1 MIDSIL
7 SNFFGHFFVVDQ
19 IQNTLPK
26 FGTVIVSVTCTVRS
40 LFELNLSLA
49 LKRLICCVIDVQS
62 LRQFRFVL
70 FAITHKAATVDSI
83 VSAIKIINE
92 KKIPHKFSS
101 PHSNKTSLLPP
112 SGQHTVKGSLGVLC
126 AESVKIQC
134 KR

>member
-19 IQNTLPK
+19 IQFTLPK
-26 FGTVIVSVTCTVRS
+26 FRTFIISVTVRS
-40 LFELNLSLA
+40 LYDFNSSFEKVNLFCTYSMS
-49 LKRLICCVIDVQS
+49 KVNVN
-62 LRQFRFVL
+62 FVL
-70 FAITHKAATVDSI
+70 FSLPQPTRQPQLTV

-92 KKIPHKFSS
+92 EKSRINFHNPTQY
-101 PHSNKTSLLPP
+101 SNKTSLLPP

-126 AESVKIQC
+126 ADSMKLQC

>member
-7 SNFFGHFFVVDQ
+7 SNFFGHSFVVDQ

-26 FGTVIVSVTCTVRS
+26 FGTVIVSVTVRS

-49 LKRLICCVIDVQS
+49 LKRLICCVFDVQS

-83 VSAIKIINE
+83 VSAIMIINE
-92 KKIPHKFSS
+92 KNP
-101 PHSNKTSLLPP
+101 
-112 SGQHTVKGSLGVLC
+112 
-126 AESVKIQC
+126 A
-134 KR
+134 

>member
-26 FGTVIVSVTCTVRS
+26 FGTVIVSVTVRS
-40 LFELNLSLA
+40 LIFELNLSLA
-49 LKRLICCVIDVQS
+49 LKRLICCVFDVQS

-83 VSAIKIINE
+83 VSAIMIINE
-92 KKIPHKFSS
+92 KIPHKFSS

>member
-26 FGTVIVSVTCTVRS
+26 FGTVIVSVTVRS

-49 LKRLICCVIDVQS
+49 LKRLICCVFDVQS

-70 FAITHKAATVDSI
+70 FAITHMAATVDSI
-83 VSAIKIINE
+83 VSAIMIINE
-92 KKIPHKFSS
+92 KNP
-101 PHSNKTSLLPP
+101 
-112 SGQHTVKGSLGVLC
+112 
-126 AESVKIQC
+126 A
-134 KR
+134 

>member
-26 FGTVIVSVTCTVRS
+26 FGTVIVCSVTVRS
-40 LFELNLSLA
+40 LFDLNLSLA
-49 LKRLICCVIDVQS
+49 LKRLICCVFDVQS

-83 VSAIKIINE
+83 VSAIMIINE
-92 KKIPHKFSS
+92 KNP
-101 PHSNKTSLLPP
+101 
-112 SGQHTVKGSLGVLC
+112 
-126 AESVKIQC
+126 A
-134 KR
+134 